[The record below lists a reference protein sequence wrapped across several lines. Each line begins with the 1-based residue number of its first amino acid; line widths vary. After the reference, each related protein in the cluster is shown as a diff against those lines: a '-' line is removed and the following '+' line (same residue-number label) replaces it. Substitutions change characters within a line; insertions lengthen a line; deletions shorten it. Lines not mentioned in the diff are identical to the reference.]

1 MNPTGQNVYT
11 PLWKGETPSKLVLS
25 ATLSSESSIVERDDW
40 MLSLI
45 ILGNI
50 AKEMLAH
57 NSCKEYDSGQ
67 IKKQHNKNNQDYY
80 LNSAFGHHP

>member
-1 MNPTGQNVYT
+1 
-11 PLWKGETPSKLVLS
+11 VLS
-25 ATLSSESSIVERDDW
+25 ATLFSESSIVERDDW
-40 MLSLI
+40 MLSFI

-57 NSCKEYDSGQ
+57 NIYKEYDSGQ
-67 IKKQHNKNNQDYY
+67 IKKQHNKNNKKYY